1 MELSVVIPVYNSSR
15 IFPEL
20 YKKICATL
28 NATVRSFEI
37 IAVLDG
43 CTDTSYDVIHKLHVD
58 DGRIRIIE
66 LSRNFGHQAAITAG
80 LEFASG
86 EMVAIMDDD
95 FEDPPELLPTFI
107 SRLREGFDVVYGIR
121 RKRKRSLLIR
131 ALFSSFYRMLD
142 KFVDIRIPQDAGDFC
157 IMKKSFVKILNEMP
171 ETNRFLRGLRAWPG
185 FSQTGI
191 EYERGERFS
200 GESGYSLRKYLRLAI
215 DGIFS
220 FSYKPLIYIS
230 LAGLLIAS
238 LSFLLGI
245 SLIVLKLAG
254 KVRDVPGWTSLAVI
268 VLFLSGVQIT
278 SMGIVGTYIARI
290 YDEVK
295 RRPKYVIRR
304 TVGLERKKAYDGR
317 MNDFLSKG

>member
-1 MELSVVIPVYNSSR
+1 MELSVIIPIYNSSK

-20 YKKICATL
+20 YKQVCAAL
-28 NATVRSFEI
+28 LDTVRSFEI

-43 CTDTSYDVIHKLHVD
+43 CTDASYDVIHKLRGD
-58 DGRIRIIE
+58 DKTIKIIE
-66 LSRNFGHQAAITAG
+66 LSRNFGHQAAISAG

-95 FEDPPELLPTFI
+95 FEDPPELLPKFI

-121 RKRKRSLLIR
+121 KKRKRSFFIR

-142 KFVDIRIPQDAGDFC
+142 KLVDIRIPPDAGDFC
-157 IMKKSFVKILNEMP
+157 VMKKSFVNVLNGMP
-171 ETNRFLRGLRAWPG
+171 ETNRFLRGLRVWSG

-200 GESGYSLRKYLRLAI
+200 GKSGYSFRKYLGLAM

-220 FSYKPLIYIS
+220 FSYKPLIFIS
-230 LAGLLIAS
+230 LAGGLIAS
-238 LSFLLGI
+238 LSFLLGTG
-245 SLIVLKLAG
+245 LIILKLGG
-254 KVRDVPGWTSLAVI
+254 KIRDVPGWTSLAVI
-268 VLFLSGVQIT
+268 VLFLSGVQLT
-278 SMGIVGTYIARI
+278 SMGVVGTYVARI

-295 RRPKYVIRR
+295 RRPKYVIKRM
-304 TVGLERKKAYDGR
+304 VGLDGQKERRGQ
-317 MNDFLSKG
+317 